1 MSQDRQPPGP
11 ESQLPAPHSGAPLPR
26 HALAMRGSHALGAP
40 WEGNGQPAQG
50 EDDDVLDLRDIWRMV
65 LKHKGLLVS
74 MAIVGLL
81 AALLLSFVKT
91 PLYLAA
97 TTIQVDKRAARVV
110 QFGQDS
116 EAGADMDDRTAMGTQ
131 LELLKSRVLAERV
144 IDELRLDRQGLPL
157 PVAAA
162 PGTAGMAGAS
172 GAPQLAEGAERGEG
186 GAGPGGDGLQEKPE
200 EGWMAL
206 GGNVL
211 GRIQDSYGKLRE
223 PSSNSTERLNRE
235 QVVGAFQRT
244 VKVEQVRNSRMLRI
258 EVENA
263 SPQLAARIANSMTDS
278 FIALN
283 LERRL
288 ESSSYAKTF
297 LETQLGLTKARL
309 EESERKLNDYA
320 RSRNI
325 LTLDEKTNVLN
336 QTYTE
341 YSTAMTKAEQE
352 LIKAESEYEAIRVA
366 PGTSRQVLESK
377 SIQDYKAQISKLD
390 QEYQQNAKVY
400 KADFP
405 KMQQLRA
412 QMDDLNGKI
421 NAEVQNILSSV
432 RNQLATAKRQ
442 EGQIRSRLQQTRQ
455 EIMQSQ
461 DRSVDFNLLKR
472 EVDTNRELYNGLLQQ
487 VKEVGVA
494 GGVETNNIQ
503 VVDKAE
509 VPLFPHKPRIPLNA
523 AIGLLAGLVLGLG
536 LVFLLE
542 SLDDSIKF
550 ADEVEKLLMVPL
562 LGVIPK
568 VKEKTDLPS
577 LALLAHKDPRGQ
589 IAEAYRSVRTALQ
602 FSTSQGAPRRLVLT
616 STTKNEGKSTT
627 ALALAINFAQMGHKV
642 VLIDGDMRNPTAHK
656 FLSLNNAYGLSNYL
670 SGHDQEGALAK
681 DAGIPNLRVI
691 TAGPIPPSPVDLLTG
706 PRLVELMDLLE
717 AQGTQYIIV
726 DGPPVL
732 GLADAIVL
740 ANQVQSVLYVAQASQ
755 TRKSHIK
762 DAFRRLRM
770 AGIVPCGVVLTKTTA
785 QNTAYY
791 TYDSYYGYGA
801 SPAPTAAPLAPVPA
815 AVPANPGD
823 RTEPTLG
830 HV

>member
-1 MSQDRQPPGP
+1 MPG
-11 ESQLPAPHSGAPLPR
+11 SN
-26 HALAMRGSHALGAP
+26 HALAAQWETGARDTD
-40 WEGNGQPAQG
+40 N
-50 EDDDVLDLRDIWRMV
+50 DDDVLDLRDIWRMV
-65 LKHKGLLVS
+65 LKHKWMLLSV
-74 MAIVGLL
+74 AIVGLL

-91 PLYLAA
+91 PLYLAS
-97 TTIQVDKRAARVV
+97 TTLQVDKRAARVV
-110 QFGQDS
+110 QFGQDN

-144 IDELRLDRQGLPL
+144 IDELRLDKQALPL
-157 PVAAA
+157 PEATA
-162 PGTAGMAGAS
+162 PGMAEAPLVPGGMDAQPGQD
-172 GAPQLAEGAERGEG
+172 GDTPQAEGVLAF
-186 GAGPGGDGLQEKPE
+186 
-200 EGWMAL
+200 

-211 GRIQDSYGKLRE
+211 GRIQDSYSKLRE
-223 PSSNSTERLNRE
+223 PSSSNTVRLNHE
-235 QVVGAFQRT
+235 EVIAAFQRT

-258 EVENA
+258 QVENA
-263 SPQLAARIANSMTDS
+263 SPQLAARIANSMTES

-288 ESSSYAKTF
+288 DSSSYAKSF

-341 YSTAMTKAEQE
+341 YSSAMTKAEQE

-390 QEYQQNAKVY
+390 QEYQQSAKVF
-400 KADFP
+400 KEDFP

-412 QMDDLNGKI
+412 QMNDLKGKI

-432 RNQLATAKRQ
+432 RNQMQTAKRQ
-442 EGQIRSRLQQTRQ
+442 ENLIRTRLQETRQ
-455 EIMQSQ
+455 EIMQGQ

-536 LVFLLE
+536 LVFLIE

-550 ADEVEKLLMVPL
+550 ADEVEKFLMVPL

-568 VKEKTDLPS
+568 VKEKTNLAS
-577 LALLAHKDPRGQ
+577 LALLAHKDPRGH

-627 ALALAINFAQMGHKV
+627 ALALAINFAQMGSKV
-642 VLIDGDMRNPTAHK
+642 VLIDGDMRNPTVHK
-656 FLSLNNAYGLSNYL
+656 YLGLGNANGLSNYL
-670 SGHDQEGALAK
+670 SGHEQEGALSK
-681 DAGIPNLRVI
+681 DSGIANLRVI

-706 PRLVELMDLLE
+706 PRFVELMGLLE
-717 AQGTQYIIV
+717 TQGTQYIIV

-801 SPAPTAAPLAPVPA
+801 SPAP
-815 AVPANPGD
+815 AVPAVASAAAPGHK
-823 RTEPTLG
+823 TEPTLSG
-830 HV
+830 A

>member
-1 MSQDRQPPGP
+1 MPGN
-11 ESQLPAPHSGAPLPR
+11 
-26 HALAMRGSHALGAP
+26 HALGAYQ
-40 WEGNGQPAQG
+40 EAGAREAGS
-50 EDDDVLDLRDIWRMV
+50 DDDVLDLRDIWRMV
-65 LKHKGLLVS
+65 LKHKWMLLSV
-74 MAIVGLL
+74 AIVGLL

-91 PLYLAA
+91 PLYLAS
-97 TTIQVDKRAARVV
+97 TTLQVDKRAARVV

-116 EAGADMDDRTAMGTQ
+116 EAGPDMDDRTAMGTQ

-157 PVAAA
+157 PSAPA
-162 PGTAGMAGAS
+162 PGASDTLLAPEGMDGSEDSGTQAS
-172 GAPQLAEGAERGEG
+172 
-186 GAGPGGDGLQEKPE
+186 
-200 EGWMAL
+200 EGWL
-206 GGNVL
+206 GMGSNVL
-211 GRIQDSYGKLRE
+211 ERIQDSYSKLRE
-223 PSSNSTERLNRE
+223 PSSTNTERLNRE
-235 QVVGAFQRT
+235 EVIAAFQRT
-244 VKVEQVRNSRMLRI
+244 AQVEQVRNSRMLRI
-258 EVENA
+258 QVENA
-263 SPQLAARIANSMTDS
+263 SPQLAARIANSMTES

-288 ESSSYAKTF
+288 ESSSYAKSF

-320 RSRNI
+320 RTRNI

-341 YSTAMTKAEQE
+341 YSSAMTKAEQE

-366 PGTSRQVLESK
+366 PDTSRQVLESK

-390 QEYQQNAKVY
+390 QEYQQSAKVF
-400 KADFP
+400 KEDFP

-412 QMDDLNGKI
+412 QMNDLNGKI

-432 RNQLATAKRQ
+432 RNQMQTAKRQ
-442 EGQIRSRLQQTRQ
+442 ENLIRTRLEQTRQ
-455 EIMQSQ
+455 EIMQGQ

-509 VPLFPHKPRIPLNA
+509 VPLFPHKPRIALNA

-536 LVFLLE
+536 LVFLME

-550 ADEVEKLLMVPL
+550 ADEVEKFLAVPL

-568 VKEKTDLPS
+568 VKEKTDMPS
-577 LALLAHKDPRGQ
+577 LALLVHKDPRGHV
-589 IAEAYRSVRTALQ
+589 AEAYRSVRTALQ

-627 ALALAINFAQMGHKV
+627 ALALAINFAQMGSKV
-642 VLIDGDMRNPTAHK
+642 VLVDGDMRNPTVHK
-656 FLSLNNAYGLSNYL
+656 YLGLSNANGLSNYL
-670 SGHDQEGALAK
+670 SGHEQEGALSK
-681 DAGIPNLRVI
+681 DSGIPNLRTI

-706 PRLVELMDLLE
+706 PRFGELMNMLE
-717 AQGTQYIIV
+717 AQGAQFIIV

-801 SPAPTAAPLAPVPA
+801 APVPA
-815 AVPANPGD
+815 TTAAAAATLETEAKN
-823 RTEPTLG
+823 RTEPTLSG
-830 HV
+830 A

>member
-1 MSQDRQPPGP
+1 MPQDRHLPHPDA
-11 ESQLPAPHSGAPLPR
+11 QLPAPHSGAPLPR
-26 HALAMRGSHALGAP
+26 NALAMPGNHAVGAP
-40 WEGNGQPAQG
+40 WQASAREQEN
-50 EDDDVLDLRDIWRMV
+50 DDDVLDLRDIWRMV
-65 LKHKGLLVS
+65 LKHKWMLVS
-74 MAIVGLL
+74 VAIVGLL
-81 AALLLSFVKT
+81 VALLLSFVKT

-97 TTIQVDKRAARVV
+97 TTVQVDKRAARVV
-110 QFGQDS
+110 QFGQDTD
-116 EAGADMDDRTAMGTQ
+116 AGLDMNDSTAMGTQ

-144 IDELRLDRQGLPL
+144 IDELRLDHQGLPL
-157 PVAAA
+157 PVATAK
-162 PGTAGMAGAS
+162 GTS
-172 GAPQLAEGAERGEG
+172 DIPLV
-186 GAGPGGDGLQEKPE
+186 PE
-200 EGWMAL
+200 TMDRQNSTSDVQQSEGWMAL

-211 GRIQDSYGKLRE
+211 GRIQDSYSKLRE
-223 PSSNSTERLNRE
+223 PASSNTERLNRE
-235 QVVGAFQRT
+235 GVVQAFQNT

-258 EVENA
+258 QVENA
-263 SPQLAARIANSMTDS
+263 SPQLAARIANSMTES

-341 YSTAMTKAEQE
+341 YSSAMTKAEQE

-366 PGTSRQVLESK
+366 PDTSRQVLESK
-377 SIQDYKAQISKLD
+377 SIQDYKSQISKLD
-390 QEYQQNAKVY
+390 QEYQQSAKVF
-400 KADFP
+400 KEDFP

-412 QMDDLNGKI
+412 QMKDLNAKI
-421 NAEVQNILSSV
+421 NTEVQNILSSV
-432 RNQLATAKRQ
+432 RNQMQTAKRQ
-442 EGQIRSRLQQTRQ
+442 ESLIRTRLQETRQ
-455 EIMQSQ
+455 EIMQGQ

-536 LVFLLE
+536 LVFLME

-550 ADEVEKLLMVPL
+550 ADEVEKFLMVPL

-577 LALLAHKDPRGQ
+577 LALLAHKDPRGH

-627 ALALAINFAQMGHKV
+627 ALALAINFAQMGSKV
-642 VLIDGDMRNPTAHK
+642 VLIDGDMRNPTVHK
-656 FLSLNNAYGLSNYL
+656 YLGLSNNNGLSNYL
-670 SGHDQEGALAK
+670 SGHQQEGALAK
-681 DAGIPNLRVI
+681 DSGISNLRVI

-706 PRLVELMDLLE
+706 PRLGELMNRLE
-717 AQGTQYIIV
+717 AQGVQYIIV

-801 SPAPTAAPLAPVPA
+801 SPAPTVPA
-815 AVPANPGD
+815 EAPNHK
-823 RTEPTLG
+823 TEPTLSG
-830 HV
+830 A